1 MSKLKIADHL
11 HMNWGWGGYLNGWYD
26 YDKWEDIDPNSFAG
40 NATQYIYY
48 QRMISNITPK

>member
-26 YDKWEDIDPNSFAG
+26 YETWADLNGVVDNSLE
-40 NATQYIYY
+40 YIYD
-48 QRMISNITPK
+48 QNMISKITPN